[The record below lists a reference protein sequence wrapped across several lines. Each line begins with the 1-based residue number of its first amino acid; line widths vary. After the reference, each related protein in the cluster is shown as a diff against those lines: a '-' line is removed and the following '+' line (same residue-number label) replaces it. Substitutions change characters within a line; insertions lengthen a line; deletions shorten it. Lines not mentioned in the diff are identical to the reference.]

1 MLDDSGHEQTFNDVN
16 DVKYLGT
23 MNAID
28 SFLIQIKVDRPNLF
42 ILIRIFVTNGYKPC
56 IISPIFPMKI

>member
-42 ILIRIFVTNGYKPC
+42 ILIRILL
-56 IISPIFPMKI
+56 